1 MVLFMVISMP
11 DIHQNLVGK
20 RFGHLTVLEKSKERG
35 TQHEYKW
42 LCRCDCGRITTVTTS
57 ALNSGSIRS
66 CGHLRLEKSKQN
78 LKFTESRHKK
88 QFNDRLPSTNKTG
101 YKNISMTVR
110 NGRQR
115 YRVAIQV
122 NHKQHAKLADS
133 LEEALAF
140 REELRQKW
148 WPK

>member
-1 MVLFMVISMP
+1 MP
-11 DIHQNLVGK
+11 DIRQDLVGK
-20 RFGHLTVLEKSKERG
+20 HFGHLTVLKKSKERG
-35 TQHEYKW
+35 TQNEYKW
-42 LCRCDCGRITTVTTS
+42 LCRCDCGKLTTVTTS
-57 ALNSGSIRS
+57 ALNSGNVQS
-66 CGHLRLEKSKQN
+66 CGHVRLQKSKQN
-78 LKFTESRHKK
+78 LKPTESRHKK

-122 NHKQHAKLADS
+122 NHKQHSKLVDS
-133 LEEALAF
+133 LEEALAV
-140 REELRQKW
+140 RDELRKKW